1 MPKWLKVIISII
13 AIAVALFVVGS
24 CVADSDDSIEVAE
37 SCREFRK
44 GYHAMRLSGLSEQE
58 IMQAVALQQ
67 AEIEGIPVAEAR
79 QRIEAVNEICAE
91 LAR

>member
-24 CVADSDDSIEVAE
+24 CVADSDGSAE
-37 SCREFRK
+37 IAEMCREYRE
-44 GYHAMRLSGLSEQE
+44 GYLALRLSGHSEQA
-58 IMQAVALQQ
+58 IMQAVALQR
-67 AEIEGIPVAEAR
+67 AENEGISVAEAR
-79 QRIEAVNEICAE
+79 QRAEGFNEVCAE